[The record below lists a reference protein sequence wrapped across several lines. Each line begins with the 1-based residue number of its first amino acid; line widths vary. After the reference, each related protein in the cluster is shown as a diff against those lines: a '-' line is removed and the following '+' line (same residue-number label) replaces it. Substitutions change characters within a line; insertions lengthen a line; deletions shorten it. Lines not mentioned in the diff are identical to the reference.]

1 MYIETKR
8 PRGRKMRS
16 ATRAGLLRASQ
27 SWAARVEYRFERSAK
42 SSRLRY
48 EWWRGGSRRGPHG
61 PPAPRGLIRREVL
74 RGGEAGPRAGPDPLR
89 ELPRQRHRLV
99 GGLGIDHEDLVGPLD
114 ALEARPESLLL
125 VPRDDRDRQPRPR
138 PR

>member
-42 SSRLRY
+42 SSRLRD
-48 EWWRGGSRRGPHG
+48 EGGGGGAPRG
-61 PPAPRGLIRREVL
+61 PPAPRGLTPREVL
-74 RGGEAGPRAGPDPLR
+74 RACEAGPRAGPDPLR

-125 VPRDDRDRQPRPR
+125 VPRDDRDRQP
-138 PR
+138 